1 MESGEGHGRGRETSE
16 VEETSPVPLLGSP
29 SSVKAG
35 CNCTPDLVFLELREG
50 ARAEGACRGRRRRGA
65 RPAK

>member
-1 MESGEGHGRGRETSE
+1 MESGEDHGRGRETTE

-29 SSVKAG
+29 SPVKEG
-35 CNCTPDLVFLELREG
+35 GNCTPDLVFLELREG
-50 ARAEGACRGRRRRGA
+50 ARAKGAGRGRGRRWA